1 VGEAEGLG
9 NTTVAILVIL
19 VLGVLWAAVLL
30 PPILR
35 SRSASGHHGVSDFMD
50 HLRSLGRSHAHRHA
64 EVGGP
69 VLHGPVGS
77 PMGAPPRHVS
87 SARGPIAP
95 PLAYRPMPGGVSP
108 MQRRR
113 RNVLMVLAG
122 VVAFTFLVA
131 LVMSSMMVWLV
142 FLLSVGALGGY
153 IYMLI
158 RFKHEAAARYAPP
171 KRVYATPV
179 AKDDSPKVGDN
190 VILLRRSVG

>member
-1 VGEAEGLG
+1 
-9 NTTVAILVIL
+9 VAILVIL
-19 VLGVLWAAVLL
+19 VLAVLWAAVLL

-50 HLRSLGRSHAHRHA
+50 GLRSLGRSHAHRHA

-69 VLHGPVGS
+69 VLHGPVSGS
-77 PMGAPPRHVS
+77 MSAPPRPVAS
-87 SARGPIAP
+87 PRGPIAP

-113 RNVLMVLAG
+113 RNVLMGLGGLVGFL
-122 VVAFTFLVA
+122 FLVA
-131 LVMSSMMVWLV
+131 LVMSSMMVWLL

-153 IYMLI
+153 VYLLI

-171 KRVYATPV
+171 RRVYATPI
-179 AKDDSPKVGDN
+179 AKDDESPKVGDN

>member
-1 VGEAEGLG
+1 M
-9 NTTVAILVIL
+9 LVIL
-19 VLGVLWAAVLL
+19 VLAVLWAAVLL

-50 HLRSLGRSHAHRHA
+50 GLRSLGRSHSHRHA

-69 VLHGPVGS
+69 VLHGPVGR
-77 PMGAPPRHVS
+77 PPGAQSRPVAAP
-87 SARGPIAP
+87 RGPIAP

-113 RNVLMVLAG
+113 RNVLVILGGAVG
-122 VVAFTFLVA
+122 FLFLVA
-131 LVMSSMMVWLV
+131 LVMSSMMIWLL

-153 IYMLI
+153 VYLLI
-158 RFKHEAAARYAPP
+158 RYKHEAAARYAPP
-171 KRVYATPV
+171 KRVYATPI
-179 AKDDSPKVGDN
+179 AREDEAPKVGDN

>member
-1 VGEAEGLG
+1 M
-9 NTTVAILVIL
+9 LVIL
-19 VLGVLWAAVLL
+19 VLAVLWAAVLL

-50 HLRSLGRSHAHRHA
+50 HLRSLGRSHSHRHP

-69 VLHGPVGS
+69 VLHGPVGGS
-77 PMGAPPRHVS
+77 PGTPPRPIT

-113 RNVLMVLAG
+113 CNVLVALAAA
-122 VVAFTFLVA
+122 VVFFFLVA
-131 LVMSSMMVWLV
+131 LVMSSMFVWLF

-153 IYMLI
+153 VYLLI
-158 RFKHEAAARYAPP
+158 RYKHEAAARYAPP
-171 KRVYATPV
+171 KRVYATPI
-179 AKDDSPKVGDN
+179 AKDDESPKVGDN

>member
-1 VGEAEGLG
+1 M
-9 NTTVAILVIL
+9 LVIL
-19 VLGVLWAAVLL
+19 VLAVLWAAVLL

-50 HLRSLGRSHAHRHA
+50 HLHSLGRSHSHRHQ

-69 VLHGPVGS
+69 VLHGPVGGS
-77 PMGAPPRHVS
+77 HSAPPRPLAS
-87 SARGPIAP
+87 PRGPIAP

-122 VVAFTFLVA
+122 GVGLIFLVA
-131 LVMSSMMVWLV
+131 LVMSTMMIWFL

-153 IYMLI
+153 VYLLI
-158 RFKHEAAARYAPP
+158 RYKHEAAARYAPP
-171 KRVYATPV
+171 KRVYATPI
-179 AKDDSPKVGDN
+179 AKEDEVPKVGDN

>member
-1 VGEAEGLG
+1 M
-9 NTTVAILVIL
+9 LVIL
-19 VLGVLWAAVLL
+19 VLAVLWAAVLL

-50 HLRSLGRSHAHRHA
+50 HLRSLGRSHSHRQT

-69 VLHGPVGS
+69 ELHGPVVG
-77 PMGAPPRHVS
+77 PVGAPPRTVS
-87 SARGPIAP
+87 SRGPIAP

-113 RNVLMVLAG
+113 RNVLMVLGGA
-122 VVAFTFLVA
+122 VVFTFLVA
-131 LVMSSMMVWLV
+131 LVMSSMLVWLV

-153 IYMLI
+153 VYLLI
-158 RFKHEAAARYAPP
+158 QFKNQAATRYAPP
-171 KRVYATPV
+171 KRVYATPI
-179 AKDDSPKVGDN
+179 AKDDEAPQVGDN

>member
-1 VGEAEGLG
+1 M
-9 NTTVAILVIL
+9 LVIL
-19 VLGVLWAAVLL
+19 VLAVLWAAVLL

-50 HLRSLGRSHAHRHA
+50 HLRSLGRSHSHRHP

-69 VLHGPVGS
+69 VLHGPVGGS
-77 PMGAPPRHVS
+77 PGTPPRPIT

-113 RNVLMVLAG
+113 RNVLVALAAA
-122 VVAFTFLVA
+122 VVFFFLVA
-131 LVMSSMMVWLV
+131 LVMASMFVWLF

-153 IYMLI
+153 VYLLI
-158 RFKHEAAARYAPP
+158 RYKHEAAARYAPP
-171 KRVYATPV
+171 KRVYATPI
-179 AKDDSPKVGDN
+179 AKDDESPKVGDN

>member
-1 VGEAEGLG
+1 M
-9 NTTVAILVIL
+9 LVIL
-19 VLGVLWAAVLL
+19 VLAVLWAAVLL

-50 HLRSLGRSHAHRHA
+50 HLRSLGRSHAQRHA

-69 VLHGPVGS
+69 VLHGPVGGS
-77 PMGAPPRHVS
+77 PGTPPRAMS
-87 SARGPIAP
+87 SSRGPIAP

-113 RNVLMVLAG
+113 RNVLMGLAAA
-122 VVAFTFLVA
+122 VAFFFLVA
-131 LVMSSMMVWLV
+131 LVMSSMFVWLF

-153 IYMLI
+153 VYLLI

-171 KRVYATPV
+171 KRVYATPI
-179 AKDDSPKVGDN
+179 AKDDELPKVGDN

>member
-1 VGEAEGLG
+1 
-9 NTTVAILVIL
+9 VAILVIL
-19 VLGVLWAAVLL
+19 VLAVLWAAVLL

-50 HLRSLGRSHAHRHA
+50 GLRSLGRSHSHRHA

-69 VLHGPVGS
+69 VLHGPVS
-77 PMGAPPRHVS
+77 GAPGGPPRPLAS
-87 SARGPIAP
+87 PRGPIAP

-113 RNVLMVLAG
+113 RNVLMALAG
-122 VVAFTFLVA
+122 GVGFTFLVA
-131 LVMSSMMVWLV
+131 LVMSTMLVWFV

-153 IYMLI
+153 VYLLV

-171 KRVYATPV
+171 KRVYATPI
-179 AKDDSPKVGDN
+179 AKDDELPRVGDN

>member
-1 VGEAEGLG
+1 MSELAEGLH
-9 NTTVAILVIL
+9 TTVAILVIL
-19 VLGVLWAAVLL
+19 VLAVLWAAVLL

-64 EVGGP
+64 EIGGP
-69 VLHGPVGS
+69 VLHGPVSG
-77 PMGAPPRHVS
+77 PPGVPPRPVG

-113 RNVLMVLAG
+113 RNVLMGLAG
-122 VVAFTFLVA
+122 AVAFFFLVA
-131 LVMSSMMVWLV
+131 LVMSSMFVWLL
-142 FLLSVGALGGY
+142 FLVSVGALGGY
-153 IYMLI
+153 VYLLV

-171 KRVYATPV
+171 KRVYATPI
-179 AKDDSPKVGDN
+179 AKDEPPKVGDN